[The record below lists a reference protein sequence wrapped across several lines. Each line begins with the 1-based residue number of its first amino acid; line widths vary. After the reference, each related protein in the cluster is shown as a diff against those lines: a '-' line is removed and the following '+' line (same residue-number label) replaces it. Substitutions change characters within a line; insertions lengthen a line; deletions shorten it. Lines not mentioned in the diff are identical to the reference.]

1 MHLFNMLMYML
12 PEVQDMAQAINL
24 ELFQYSFWSGVNL
37 GYPTLGSEIDAD
49 PLKTIRGCKQ

>member
-1 MHLFNMLMYML
+1 ML
-12 PEVQDMAQAINL
+12 PEGQDMAQAINL
-24 ELFQYSFWSGVNL
+24 ELFQYSFWGGVNP